1 MKLGYACINMGFSS
15 LPKTKRITTN
25 RSMIKRT
32 FLDRGV
38 PYASELALQNCRD
51 LIKILKWNYDN
62 DIGFFR
68 MSSNLFPWASEY
80 ALEDLPDFDEIC
92 NHLKNAGDY
101 ATKINQRLTSHP
113 GPFNK
118 LCAKDDRIVD
128 NTVKELE
135 HHSRIFDL
143 MGFEPSYY
151 NKINIHIG
159 AAYDNKRETAYR
171 FCKNYDKLSNN
182 LKSRL
187 TVEND
192 DKPSLFTTE
201 ELYKYMWLDIGC
213 PIVFDYHHHSLHNGG
228 LDESEALAYAMETWS
243 DVTPVCHL
251 SESRRK
257 EQNIECMQQA
267 HSDYV
272 YTPIQTYGYNF
283 DLMIEAKAKEL
294 ALLQYRKIL
303 NDSFLLT
310 SQPRIDKI
318 AV

>member
-1 MKLGYACINMGFSS
+1 MKLGYACINMGFSNV
-15 LPKTKRITTN
+15 PKSKRITTN

-32 FLDRGV
+32 FQARGI
-38 PYASELALQNCRD
+38 PYASELALKNCTD
-51 LIKILKWNYDN
+51 LLKILHWNEDN
-62 DIGFFR
+62 NIKFFR
-68 MSSNLFPWASEY
+68 MSSNIFPWASEY
-80 ALEDLPDFDEIC
+80 QLEQLPDYEDIC
-92 NHLKNAGDY
+92 YALMEAGDF
-101 ATKINQRLTSHP
+101 ASSVGQRLSFHP

-118 LCAKDDRIVD
+118 LCAKDDRIVA
-128 NTVKELE
+128 NTIKELE
-135 HHSRIFDL
+135 HHSEIFDI
-143 MGFEPSYY
+143 MGFKPSYY

-201 ELYKYMWLDIGC
+201 ELYKYMWLDIQC
-213 PIVFDYHHHSLHNGG
+213 PIVFDFHHHNLHDGG
-228 LDESEALAYAMETWS
+228 LRQDEALDYAMETWS

-251 SESRRK
+251 SESRRE
-257 EQNIECMQQA
+257 EQGIDCLPQA

-272 YTPIQTYGYNF
+272 YTPIKTYGHDF

-294 ALLQYRKIL
+294 ALLKYRDIIQ
-303 NDSFLLT
+303 T
-310 SQPRIDKI
+310 SLS
-318 AV
+318 A

>member
-1 MKLGYACINMGFSS
+1 MKLGYACINMGFSNV
-15 LPKTKRITTN
+15 PKSKRITTN

-32 FLDRGV
+32 FQARGI
-38 PYASELALQNCRD
+38 PYASELALKNCTD
-51 LIKILKWNYDN
+51 LLKILQWNEDN
-62 DIGFFR
+62 DIKFFR
-68 MSSNLFPWASEY
+68 MSSNIFPWASEY
-80 ALEDLPDFDEIC
+80 HLEQLPDYEDIC
-92 NHLKNAGDY
+92 YALMAAGDF
-101 ATKINQRLTSHP
+101 ASRVGQRLSFHP

-118 LCAKDDRIVD
+118 LCAKDDRIVS
-128 NTVKELE
+128 NTIKELE
-135 HHSRIFDL
+135 HHSEIFDI
-143 MGFEPSYY
+143 MGFKPSYY

-201 ELYKYMWLDIGC
+201 ELYKYMWLDVGC
-213 PIVFDYHHHSLHNGG
+213 PIVFDFHHHNLHTGG
-228 LDESEALAYAMETWS
+228 LREDEALDYAMETWT

-251 SESRRK
+251 SESRRQ
-257 EQNIECMQQA
+257 EQQIDCLPQA

-272 YTPIQTYGYNF
+272 YTPIKTYGHHF

-294 ALLQYRKIL
+294 ALLKYRDIL
-303 NDSFLLT
+303 KTSLT
-310 SQPRIDKI
+310 
-318 AV
+318 A

>member
-1 MKLGYACINMGFSS
+1 MRLGYACINMGFSNR
-15 LPKTKRITTN
+15 PKSKRITTN

-32 FLDRGV
+32 FMQKGIS
-38 PYASELALQNCRD
+38 YASELALQNCTD
-51 LIKILKWNYDN
+51 LIKILKWNEEN
-62 DIGFFR
+62 NIKFFR

-80 ALEDLPDFDEIC
+80 DLEQLPDYENIC
-92 NHLKNAGDY
+92 YALMEAGDF
-101 ATKINQRLTSHP
+101 ATNVGQRITSHP

-118 LCAKDDRIVD
+118 LCAKDDRIVN
-128 NTVKELE
+128 NTIKELE
-135 HHSRIFDL
+135 HHSEIFDI
-143 MGFEPSYY
+143 MGFKPSYH

-201 ELYKYMWLDIGC
+201 ELYKYMWLDIEC
-213 PIVFDYHHHSLHNGG
+213 PIVFDFHHHNLHDGG
-228 LDESEALAYAMETWS
+228 LRQDEALDYAMETWS

-251 SESRRK
+251 SESRRE
-257 EQNIECMQQA
+257 EQGIDCLPQA

-272 YTPIQTYGYNF
+272 YTPINTYGHDF
-283 DLMIEAKAKEL
+283 DVMIEAKAKEL
-294 ALLQYRKIL
+294 ALLKYREIIQ
-303 NDSFLLT
+303 T
-310 SQPRIDKI
+310 SLS
-318 AV
+318 V